1 MKRYSFSS
9 LRRSFGSVLGSLSQQ
24 RSFSYG
30 SLLLSGSLLLVG
42 LAEAAPHGLRKAA
55 TARPS
60 AQQEQLARSSD
71 PWIAASFPVDNF
83 QQYTS
88 PFGYRSSG
96 FHYGMDIAA
105 PVGSSIRNWWE
116 GYVLEVSDDSAC
128 GTSVVVQSGDWT
140 HIYCHMQGYVT
151 TDRGRKV
158 FVDSSA
164 GLRIA
169 EGQEVSTGMPIGRV
183 GMTGRTTGPH
193 LHWGMKYQ
201 NQWVNPGEVLLAMQ
215 DGQRRIR

>member
-1 MKRYSFSS
+1 MKRYPLSS
-9 LRRSFGSVLGSLSQQ
+9 LRRSFGSAMKPFARKRSFTYGGLLLAGSLI
-24 RSFSYG
+24 FA
-30 SLLLSGSLLLVG
+30 SLGEV
-42 LAEAAPHGLRKAA
+42 APQAFRHAA
-55 TARPS
+55 TALPG
-60 AQQEQLARSSD
+60 EQIARSSD
-71 PWIAASFPVDNF
+71 PWVAASFPVDNF

-88 PFGYRSSG
+88 PYGYRSSG
-96 FHYGMDIAA
+96 FHYGIDIAS

-158 FVDSSA
+158 FVDSGA
-164 GLRIA
+164 GLRIV
-169 EGQEVSTGMPIGRV
+169 EGQELPTAALIGRV

-201 NQWVNPGEVLLAMQ
+201 NQWINPGEVLQAMQ
-215 DGQRRIR
+215 NGQRRASR

>member
-9 LRRSFGSVLGSLSQQ
+9 LRRTLFSRLRQ
-24 RSFSYG
+24 RSLAYVGWLLAG
-30 SLLLSGSLLLVG
+30 SLLFAGISEVVPHSFRN
-42 LAEAAPHGLRKAA
+42 AA
-55 TARPS
+55 S
-60 AQQEQLARSSD
+60 AIPADSQEQIAFSSD
-71 PWIAASFPVDNF
+71 PWVAASFPVDNF

-96 FHYGMDIAA
+96 FHYGIDIAA
-105 PVGSSIRNWWE
+105 PVGSNIHNWWE

-128 GTSVVVQSGDWT
+128 GTSVVVQSGEWT

-169 EGQEVSTGMPIGRV
+169 EGQELPTAAPIGRV

-201 NQWVNPGEVLLAMQ
+201 NQWVNPGEVLQAMQ
-215 DGQRRIR
+215 DGQRRASLPR

>member
-1 MKRYSFSS
+1 MKRYLFTS
-9 LRRSFGSVLGSLSQQ
+9 LRRPLRSILGSFSQQ

-30 SLLLSGSLLLVG
+30 SLLLAGSLLFVG
-42 LAEAAPHGLRKAA
+42 ISEVTPQTFRSAA
-55 TARPS
+55 TALP
-60 AQQEQLARSSD
+60 AEQLARSSD
-71 PWIAASFPVDNF
+71 PWVAASFPVDNF

-96 FHYGMDIAA
+96 FHYGLDIAA
-105 PVGSSIRNWWE
+105 PMGSSIRNWWE

-140 HIYCHMQGYVT
+140 HIYCHLQGYVT

-158 FVDSSA
+158 FVDGGG

-169 EGQEVSTGMPIGRV
+169 EGQELATAAPIGRI

-215 DGQRRIR
+215 DGQRRASR